1 MCPVIQGIE
10 AVPGQT
16 LAGEEDSLLSQQDQG
31 DSLLGEPSQSIPNGD
46 LLGGEL
52 NCDINIQRV
61 SVILARGLWAH
72 KTRRRQRRASSTMLQ
87 WIRWSLKHIYLLI
100 QKGK

>member
-31 DSLLGEPSQSIPNGD
+31 DSLLGEPSQSTPNGD

-52 NCDINIQRV
+52 SVTSIFSLSLSYLQGDSGHTRLGHVKEEPARLCYNGLDGLYDICI
-61 SVILARGLWAH
+61 S
-72 KTRRRQRRASSTMLQ
+72 
-87 WIRWSLKHIYLLI
+87 
-100 QKGK
+100 